1 MVKLK
6 KILLIKKEFLK
17 MVSLGKG
24 KTQVYAFI
32 DNAQSL
38 AKDIYQKN
46 YS

>member
-32 DNAQSL
+32 DKAQSL
-38 AKDIYQKN
+38 AKEIYQKN

>member
-32 DNAQSL
+32 DKAQSL

>member
-17 MVSLGKG
+17 MVSFGKG

-32 DNAQSL
+32 DKAQSL

>member
-1 MVKLK
+1 MKKKK

-32 DNAQSL
+32 DKAQSL

>member
-24 KTQVYAFI
+24 NTQVYAFI
-32 DNAQSL
+32 DKAQSL

>member
-24 KTQVYAFI
+24 KTQVYAVI
-32 DNAQSL
+32 DKTQSI
-38 AKDIYQKN
+38 AKEIYLQN